1 MIFLAIRPLNDISI
15 SLSLIFRKVSLSA
28 DAHPETFQGRKGFVE
43 LEHYDKNFVKNT
55 KHFDGNRQNFGGFL
69 LNSLK
74 IIF

>member
-55 KHFDGNRQNFGGFL
+55 TKRRQQAKFW
-69 LNSLK
+69 SLSAK
-74 IIF
+74 

>member
-28 DAHPETFQGRKGFVE
+28 DAHPETFQGRKDFVE

-55 KHFDGNRQNFGGFL
+55 TKRRQQAKFW
-69 LNSLK
+69 SLSAK
-74 IIF
+74 